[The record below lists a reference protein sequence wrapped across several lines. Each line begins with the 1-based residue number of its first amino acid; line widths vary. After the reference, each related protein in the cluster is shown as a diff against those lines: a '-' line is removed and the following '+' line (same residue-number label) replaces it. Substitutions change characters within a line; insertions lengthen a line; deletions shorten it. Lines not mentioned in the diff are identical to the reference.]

1 MWIVFL
7 VPRYL
12 GGNLLEKD
20 VLESKKL
27 QDLKIIAKAV
37 GVAGISKYNKQDLIK
52 EIISQVN
59 INERNNSEE
68 DYDDTSNDE
77 KDVKDPLKVEG
88 ILDLHENG
96 YGFLRSEGYDSG
108 DDDIYVPPVQVRRF
122 KLKTGD
128 FVEGLCREKKD
139 KEKFNALIYVNRVNG
154 DTVENLRNR
163 PDFEN
168 LTPIYPRERLTLER
182 DSKNVS
188 MRIMD
193 LISPVGKG
201 QRGLIVASP
210 KTGKT
215 TLLKNIAN
223 SIRKNYPD
231 IHVIVLLIDERP
243 EEVTDMKRSVL
254 GADVVAST
262 FDEMPQNHIR
272 VAEIVIERAKRLVE
286 HKKDVVILVDSI
298 TRLSRAYNVTSPY
311 SGKTLSGGLDPL
323 ALNGPKRFFGAARN
337 IEEGGSLTI
346 LATALIETGSRMDD
360 VIFEEFK
367 GTGNMEIKLDRNLS
381 EQRVFPAIDL
391 NKSGTRKDELLL
403 TKEEL
408 SAINKIR
415 KQLNSQENKDI
426 ADQIIKMIKNTK
438 SNQEFVK
445 SINNLQSL

>member
-1 MWIVFL
+1 M
-7 VPRYL
+7 
-12 GGNLLEKD
+12 EKD

-68 DYDDTSNDE
+68 DYEDSSSNDE
-77 KDVKDPLKVEG
+77 KDLKDPLKVEG

-128 FVEGLCREKKD
+128 FVEGLSREKKD
-139 KEKFNALIYVNRVNG
+139 KEKFDALIYVNRVNG

-188 MRIMD
+188 MKIMD

-223 SIRKNYPD
+223 SIRKNYPE

-367 GTGNMEIKLDRNLS
+367 GTGNMEIKLDRSLS

-415 KQLNSQENKDI
+415 KQLNSQENKNI

>member
-1 MWIVFL
+1 M
-7 VPRYL
+7 
-12 GGNLLEKD
+12 EKN

-37 GVAGISKYNKQDLIK
+37 GVAGISKYNKQDLIE

-59 INERNNSEE
+59 INERNNSNE
-68 DYDDTSNDE
+68 DYDDSSSRDD
-77 KDVKDPLKVEG
+77 KDLKDPLKVEG

-108 DDDIYVPPVQVRRF
+108 EDDVYVPPVQVRRF

-128 FVEGLCREKKD
+128 FVEGLSREKKD

-182 DSKNVS
+182 ESNNVS

-223 SIRKNYPD
+223 SIRKNYPE

-243 EEVTDMKRSVL
+243 EEVTDMRRSVL
-254 GADVVAST
+254 GSDVVAST

-346 LATALIETGSRMDD
+346 LATALIETGSKMDD

-367 GTGNMEIKLDRNLS
+367 GTGNMEIKLDRSLS

-403 TKEEL
+403 TKDEL

-415 KQLNSQENKDI
+415 KQLNSQENKNI
-426 ADQIIKMIKNTK
+426 ADQIIRIIKNTK
-438 SNQEFVK
+438 TNKEFVK
-445 SINNLQSL
+445 SINDLQNL

>member
-1 MWIVFL
+1 M
-7 VPRYL
+7 
-12 GGNLLEKD
+12 EKD
-20 VLESKKL
+20 ILESKKL

-223 SIRKNYPD
+223 SIRKNYPE

-426 ADQIIKMIKNTK
+426 ANQIIKMIKNTK

>member
-1 MWIVFL
+1 M
-7 VPRYL
+7 
-12 GGNLLEKD
+12 EKD

-59 INERNNSEE
+59 INERNNSEDDYE
-68 DYDDTSNDE
+68 DSSSNDE
-77 KDVKDPLKVEG
+77 KDLKDPLKVEG

-128 FVEGLCREKKD
+128 FVEGLSREKKD

-223 SIRKNYPD
+223 SIRKNYPE

-367 GTGNMEIKLDRNLS
+367 GTGNMEIKLDRSLS

-415 KQLNSQENKDI
+415 KQLNSQENKNI

>member
-1 MWIVFL
+1 M
-7 VPRYL
+7 
-12 GGNLLEKD
+12 EKD

-68 DYDDTSNDE
+68 DYEDSSSNDE
-77 KDVKDPLKVEG
+77 KDLKDPLKVEG

-128 FVEGLCREKKD
+128 FVEGLSREKKD

-223 SIRKNYPD
+223 SIRKNYPE

-426 ADQIIKMIKNTK
+426 ADQIIKIIKNTK

>member
-1 MWIVFL
+1 M
-7 VPRYL
+7 
-12 GGNLLEKD
+12 EKD

-68 DYDDTSNDE
+68 DYEDSSSNDE
-77 KDVKDPLKVEG
+77 KDLKDPLKVEG

-128 FVEGLCREKKD
+128 FVEGLSREKKD

-223 SIRKNYPD
+223 SIRKNYPE

-438 SNQEFVK
+438 SNQQFVK

>member
-1 MWIVFL
+1 M
-7 VPRYL
+7 
-12 GGNLLEKD
+12 EKN

-59 INERNNSEE
+59 INERNNSEDDYE
-68 DYDDTSNDE
+68 DSSSNEE
-77 KDVKDPLKVEG
+77 KDLKDPLKVEG

-108 DDDIYVPPVQVRRF
+108 EDDVYVPPVQVRRF

-128 FVEGLCREKKD
+128 FVEGLSREKKD

-182 DSKNVS
+182 ESNNVS

-223 SIRKNYPD
+223 SIRKNYPE

-346 LATALIETGSRMDD
+346 LATALIETGSKMDD

-367 GTGNMEIKLDRNLS
+367 GTGNMEIKLDRSLS

-403 TKEEL
+403 TKDEL
-408 SAINKIR
+408 SPINKIR
-415 KQLNSQENKDI
+415 KQLNSQENKNI
-426 ADQIIKMIKNTK
+426 ADQIIRIIKNTK
-438 SNQEFVK
+438 TNKEFVK
-445 SINNLQSL
+445 SINDLQNL

>member
-1 MWIVFL
+1 M
-7 VPRYL
+7 
-12 GGNLLEKD
+12 EKD

-68 DYDDTSNDE
+68 DYEDSSSNEE
-77 KDVKDPLKVEG
+77 KDLKDPLKVEG

-128 FVEGLCREKKD
+128 FVEGLSREKKD

-163 PDFEN
+163 SDFEN

-223 SIRKNYPD
+223 SIRKNYPE

-367 GTGNMEIKLDRNLS
+367 GTGNMEIKLDRSLS

-415 KQLNSQENKDI
+415 KQLNSQENKNI

>member
-1 MWIVFL
+1 M
-7 VPRYL
+7 
-12 GGNLLEKD
+12 EKD

-37 GVAGISKYNKQDLIK
+37 GVAGISKYNKQDLIE

-68 DYDDTSNDE
+68 DYDESSSNDE
-77 KDVKDPLKVEG
+77 KDLKDPLKVEG

-128 FVEGLCREKKD
+128 FVEGLSREKKD

-168 LTPIYPRERLTLER
+168 LTPIYPTERLTLER
-182 DSKNVS
+182 DSNNVS

-438 SNQEFVK
+438 TNKEFVK
-445 SINNLQSL
+445 SINDLQS

>member
-1 MWIVFL
+1 M
-7 VPRYL
+7 
-12 GGNLLEKD
+12 EKD

-27 QDLKIIAKAV
+27 QDLKIIGKAV
-37 GVAGISKYNKQDLIK
+37 GVAGISKYNKEDLIK

-128 FVEGLCREKKD
+128 FVEGLCREKKE

-286 HKKDVVILVDSI
+286 HKKDVVILIDSI

-438 SNQEFVK
+438 TNQEFVK

>member
-1 MWIVFL
+1 M
-7 VPRYL
+7 
-12 GGNLLEKD
+12 EKN

-59 INERNNSEE
+59 INERNNSEDDYE
-68 DYDDTSNDE
+68 DSSSNEE
-77 KDVKDPLKVEG
+77 KDLKDPLKVEG

-108 DDDIYVPPVQVRRF
+108 EDDVYVPPVQVRRF

-128 FVEGLCREKKD
+128 FVEGLSREKKD

-182 DSKNVS
+182 ESNNVS

-223 SIRKNYPD
+223 SIRKNYPE

-346 LATALIETGSRMDD
+346 LATALIETGSKMDD

-367 GTGNMEIKLDRNLS
+367 GTGNMEIKLDRSLS

-403 TKEEL
+403 TKDEL

-415 KQLNSQENKDI
+415 KQLNSQENKNI
-426 ADQIIKMIKNTK
+426 ADQIIRIIKNTK
-438 SNQEFVK
+438 TNKEFVK
-445 SINNLQSL
+445 SINDLQNL

>member
-1 MWIVFL
+1 M
-7 VPRYL
+7 
-12 GGNLLEKD
+12 EKD

-68 DYDDTSNDE
+68 DYEDSSSNDE
-77 KDVKDPLKVEG
+77 KDLKDPLKVEG

-128 FVEGLCREKKD
+128 FVEGLSREKKD

-163 PDFEN
+163 PDFES

-223 SIRKNYPD
+223 SIRKNYPE

-367 GTGNMEIKLDRNLS
+367 GTGNMEIKLDRSLS

-415 KQLNSQENKDI
+415 KQLNSQENKNI

>member
-1 MWIVFL
+1 
-7 VPRYL
+7 
-12 GGNLLEKD
+12 LEKD

-68 DYDDTSNDE
+68 DYEDSSSNDE
-77 KDVKDPLKVEG
+77 KDLKDPLKVEG

-128 FVEGLCREKKD
+128 FVEGLSREKKD

-223 SIRKNYPD
+223 SIRKNYPE

-367 GTGNMEIKLDRNLS
+367 GTGNMEIKLDRSLS

-415 KQLNSQENKDI
+415 KQLNSQENKNI

>member
-1 MWIVFL
+1 M
-7 VPRYL
+7 
-12 GGNLLEKD
+12 EKD

-37 GVAGISKYNKQDLIK
+37 GVAGISKYNKQDLIE

-68 DYDDTSNDE
+68 DYDESSSNDE
-77 KDVKDPLKVEG
+77 KDLKDPLKVEG

-128 FVEGLCREKKD
+128 FVEGLSREKKD

-168 LTPIYPRERLTLER
+168 LTPIYPTERLTLER
-182 DSKNVS
+182 DSNNVS

-367 GTGNMEIKLDRNLS
+367 GTGNMEIKLDRSLS

-415 KQLNSQENKDI
+415 RQLNSQENKDI

-438 SNQEFVK
+438 TNKEFVK
-445 SINNLQSL
+445 SINDLHSL

>member
-1 MWIVFL
+1 M
-7 VPRYL
+7 
-12 GGNLLEKD
+12 EKD

-223 SIRKNYPD
+223 SIRKNYPE

-272 VAEIVIERAKRLVE
+272 VAEIVIERAKRFVE

-367 GTGNMEIKLDRNLS
+367 GTGNMEIKLDRSLS

>member
-1 MWIVFL
+1 M
-7 VPRYL
+7 
-12 GGNLLEKD
+12 EKD

-37 GVAGISKYNKQDLIK
+37 GVAGISKYNKQDLIE

-68 DYDDTSNDE
+68 DYDESSSNDE
-77 KDVKDPLKVEG
+77 KDLKDPLKVEG

-128 FVEGLCREKKD
+128 FVEGLSREKKD

-168 LTPIYPRERLTLER
+168 LTPIYPTERLTLER
-182 DSKNVS
+182 DSNNVS

-223 SIRKNYPD
+223 SIRKNFPD

-415 KQLNSQENKDI
+415 RQLNSQENKDI

-438 SNQEFVK
+438 TNKKFVK
-445 SINNLQSL
+445 SINDLQSL

>member
-1 MWIVFL
+1 M
-7 VPRYL
+7 
-12 GGNLLEKD
+12 EKD

-37 GVAGISKYNKQDLIK
+37 GVAGISKYNKQDLIE

-68 DYDDTSNDE
+68 DYDESSSNDE
-77 KDVKDPLKVEG
+77 KDLKDPLKVEG

-128 FVEGLCREKKD
+128 FVEGLSREKKD

-168 LTPIYPRERLTLER
+168 LTPIYPTERLTLER
-182 DSKNVS
+182 DSNNVS

-367 GTGNMEIKLDRNLS
+367 GTGNMEIKLDRSLS

-408 SAINKIR
+408 SASNKIR
-415 KQLNSQENKDI
+415 RQLNSQENKDI

-438 SNQEFVK
+438 TNKEFVK
-445 SINNLQSL
+445 SINDLHSL

>member
-1 MWIVFL
+1 M
-7 VPRYL
+7 
-12 GGNLLEKD
+12 EKD

-59 INERNNSEE
+59 INERNNSEDDYE
-68 DYDDTSNDE
+68 DSSSNEE
-77 KDVKDPLKVEG
+77 KDLKDPLKVEG

-128 FVEGLCREKKD
+128 FVEGLSREKKD

-182 DSKNVS
+182 NSKNVS

-223 SIRKNYPD
+223 SIRKNYPE

-367 GTGNMEIKLDRNLS
+367 GTGNMEIKLDRSLS

-415 KQLNSQENKDI
+415 KQLNSQENKNI

>member
-1 MWIVFL
+1 M
-7 VPRYL
+7 
-12 GGNLLEKD
+12 EKD

-59 INERNNSEE
+59 INERNNSEDDYE
-68 DYDDTSNDE
+68 DSSSNDE
-77 KDVKDPLKVEG
+77 KDLKDPLKVEG

-128 FVEGLCREKKD
+128 FVEGLSREKKD

-168 LTPIYPRERLTLER
+168 LTPIYPRERFTLER

-223 SIRKNYPD
+223 SIRKNYPE

-367 GTGNMEIKLDRNLS
+367 GTGNMEIKLDRSLS

-415 KQLNSQENKDI
+415 KQLNSQENKNI

>member
-1 MWIVFL
+1 M
-7 VPRYL
+7 
-12 GGNLLEKD
+12 EKD

-37 GVAGISKYNKQDLIK
+37 GVAGISKYNKKDLIK

-68 DYDDTSNDE
+68 DYEDSSSNDE
-77 KDVKDPLKVEG
+77 KDLKDPLKVEG

-128 FVEGLCREKKD
+128 FVEGLSREKKD

-168 LTPIYPRERLTLER
+168 LTPIYPRERFTLER

-223 SIRKNYPD
+223 SIRKNYPE

-367 GTGNMEIKLDRNLS
+367 GTGNMEIKLDRSLS

-415 KQLNSQENKDI
+415 KQLNSQENKNI

>member
-1 MWIVFL
+1 
-7 VPRYL
+7 
-12 GGNLLEKD
+12 LEKD

-59 INERNNSEE
+59 INERNNSEDDYE
-68 DYDDTSNDE
+68 DSSSNEE
-77 KDVKDPLKVEG
+77 KDLKDPLKVEG

-128 FVEGLCREKKD
+128 FVEGLSREKKD

-223 SIRKNYPD
+223 SIRKNYPE

-367 GTGNMEIKLDRNLS
+367 GTGNMEIKLDRSLS

-415 KQLNSQENKDI
+415 KQLNSQENKNI

>member
-1 MWIVFL
+1 M
-7 VPRYL
+7 
-12 GGNLLEKD
+12 EKD

-37 GVAGISKYNKQDLIK
+37 GVAGISKYNKQDLIE

-68 DYDDTSNDE
+68 DYDESSSNDE
-77 KDVKDPLKVEG
+77 KDLKDPLKVEG

-128 FVEGLCREKKD
+128 FVEGLSREKKD

-168 LTPIYPRERLTLER
+168 LTPIYPTERLTLER
-182 DSKNVS
+182 DSNNVS

-193 LISPVGKG
+193 LISPLGKG

-223 SIRKNYPD
+223 SIRKNFPD

-272 VAEIVIERAKRLVE
+272 IAEIVIERAKRLVE

-415 KQLNSQENKDI
+415 RQLNSQENKDI

-438 SNQEFVK
+438 TNKEFVK
-445 SINNLQSL
+445 SINDLQSL

>member
-1 MWIVFL
+1 M
-7 VPRYL
+7 
-12 GGNLLEKD
+12 EKD

-68 DYDDTSNDE
+68 DYEDSSSNEE
-77 KDVKDPLKVEG
+77 KDLKDPLKVEG

-128 FVEGLCREKKD
+128 FVEGLSREKKD

-223 SIRKNYPD
+223 SIRKNYPE

-367 GTGNMEIKLDRNLS
+367 GTGNMEIKLDRSLS

-415 KQLNSQENKDI
+415 KQLNSQENKNI

>member
-1 MWIVFL
+1 M
-7 VPRYL
+7 
-12 GGNLLEKD
+12 EKD

-68 DYDDTSNDE
+68 DYEDSSSNDE
-77 KDVKDPLKVEG
+77 KDLKDPLKVEG

-128 FVEGLCREKKD
+128 FVEGLSREKKD

-215 TLLKNIAN
+215 TLLKNLAN
-223 SIRKNYPD
+223 SIRKNYPE

-367 GTGNMEIKLDRNLS
+367 GTGNMEIKLDRSLS
-381 EQRVFPAIDL
+381 EQRLFPAIDL

-415 KQLNSQENKDI
+415 KQLNSQENKNI

>member
-1 MWIVFL
+1 M
-7 VPRYL
+7 
-12 GGNLLEKD
+12 EKD
-20 VLESKKL
+20 VLESKRL

-77 KDVKDPLKVEG
+77 KDLKDPLKVEG

-163 PDFEN
+163 PDFAN

>member
-1 MWIVFL
+1 M
-7 VPRYL
+7 
-12 GGNLLEKD
+12 EKN

-59 INERNNSEE
+59 INERNNSEDDYE
-68 DYDDTSNDE
+68 DSSSNEE
-77 KDVKDPLKVEG
+77 KDLKDPLKVEG

-128 FVEGLCREKKD
+128 FVEGLSREKKD

-163 PDFEN
+163 SDFEN

-223 SIRKNYPD
+223 SIRKNYPE

-367 GTGNMEIKLDRNLS
+367 GTGNMEIKLDRSLS

-415 KQLNSQENKDI
+415 KQLNSQENKNI

-445 SINNLQSL
+445 SINNFQSL

>member
-1 MWIVFL
+1 M
-7 VPRYL
+7 
-12 GGNLLEKD
+12 EKD
-20 VLESKKL
+20 VLESKRL

-128 FVEGLCREKKD
+128 FVEGLSREKKD

-223 SIRKNYPD
+223 SIRKNYPE

-367 GTGNMEIKLDRNLS
+367 GTGNMEIKLDRSLS
-381 EQRVFPAIDL
+381 EQRLFPAIDL

-415 KQLNSQENKDI
+415 KQLNSQENKNI

>member
-1 MWIVFL
+1 M
-7 VPRYL
+7 
-12 GGNLLEKD
+12 EKD

-27 QDLKIIAKAV
+27 QDLKIIGKAV
-37 GVAGISKYNKQDLIK
+37 GVAGISKYNKEDLIK

-128 FVEGLCREKKD
+128 FVEGLCREKKE

-367 GTGNMEIKLDRNLS
+367 GTGNMEIKLDRSLS

-415 KQLNSQENKDI
+415 KQLNSQENKNI

>member
-1 MWIVFL
+1 M
-7 VPRYL
+7 
-12 GGNLLEKD
+12 EKD

-68 DYDDTSNDE
+68 DYEDSSSNDE
-77 KDVKDPLKVEG
+77 KDLKDPLKVEG

-128 FVEGLCREKKD
+128 FVEGLSREKKD

-223 SIRKNYPD
+223 SIRKNYPE

-367 GTGNMEIKLDRNLS
+367 GTGNMEIKLDRSLS
-381 EQRVFPAIDL
+381 EQRLFPAIDL

-415 KQLNSQENKDI
+415 KQLNSQENKNI

-445 SINNLQSL
+445 PINNLQSL

>member
-1 MWIVFL
+1 M
-7 VPRYL
+7 
-12 GGNLLEKD
+12 EKD
-20 VLESKKL
+20 ILVTKKL

-37 GVAGISKYNKQDLIK
+37 GVAGISKYNKEDLIK
-52 EIISQVN
+52 EILNQID
-59 INERNNSEE
+59 INERNNSRDEIVE
-68 DYDDTSNDE
+68 NSQNDDKE
-77 KDVKDPLKVEG
+77 VKDSLKVEG

-108 DDDIYVPPVQVRRF
+108 EDDVYVPPVQVRRF

-128 FVEGLCREKKD
+128 FVEGLSREKNE
-139 KEKFNALIYVNRVNG
+139 KEKFNALIYVNKVNG

-168 LTPIYPRERLTLER
+168 LTPIYPTKRLKLER
-182 DSKNVS
+182 DSNNIS

-223 SIRKNYPD
+223 SIRKNYPN
-231 IHVIVLLIDERP
+231 IQVIILLIDERP
-243 EEVTDMKRSVL
+243 EEVTDMRRSVE

-367 GTGNMEIKLDRNLS
+367 GTGNMELKLDRSLS
-381 EQRVFPAIDL
+381 EMRVFPAIDIA
-391 NKSGTRKDELLL
+391 KSGTRKDELLL
-403 TKEEL
+403 SKDEL
-408 SAINKIR
+408 SAINMIR
-415 KQLNSQENKDI
+415 RQLDSQENKENT
-426 ADQIIKMIKNTK
+426 DQIIKMIRNTK
-438 SNQEFVK
+438 SNEEFVK
-445 SINNLQSL
+445 SIKNL

>member
-1 MWIVFL
+1 M
-7 VPRYL
+7 
-12 GGNLLEKD
+12 EKD

-68 DYDDTSNDE
+68 DYEDSSSNDE
-77 KDVKDPLKVEG
+77 KDLKDPLKVEG

-128 FVEGLCREKKD
+128 FVEGLSREKKD

-223 SIRKNYPD
+223 SIRKNYPE

-367 GTGNMEIKLDRNLS
+367 GTGIL
-381 EQRVFPAIDL
+381 
-391 NKSGTRKDELLL
+391 RK
-403 TKEEL
+403 
-408 SAINKIR
+408 
-415 KQLNSQENKDI
+415 
-426 ADQIIKMIKNTK
+426 
-438 SNQEFVK
+438 
-445 SINNLQSL
+445 

>member
-1 MWIVFL
+1 M
-7 VPRYL
+7 
-12 GGNLLEKD
+12 EKD

-68 DYDDTSNDE
+68 DYEESSSNDE
-77 KDVKDPLKVEG
+77 KDLKDPLKVEG

-128 FVEGLCREKKD
+128 FVEGLSREKKD

-163 PDFEN
+163 ADFES

-223 SIRKNYPD
+223 SIRKNYPE

-367 GTGNMEIKLDRNLS
+367 GTGNMEIKLDRSLS

-415 KQLNSQENKDI
+415 KQLNSQENKNI

>member
-1 MWIVFL
+1 M
-7 VPRYL
+7 
-12 GGNLLEKD
+12 EKD

-68 DYDDTSNDE
+68 DYEDSSSNDE
-77 KDVKDPLKVEG
+77 KDLKDPLKVEG

-128 FVEGLCREKKD
+128 FVEGLSREKKD

-223 SIRKNYPD
+223 SIRKNYPE

-243 EEVTDMKRSVL
+243 EEVTDMRRSVL

-367 GTGNMEIKLDRNLS
+367 GTGNMEIKLDRSLS

-415 KQLNSQENKDI
+415 KQLNSQENKNI

>member
-1 MWIVFL
+1 M
-7 VPRYL
+7 
-12 GGNLLEKD
+12 EKD

-37 GVAGISKYNKQDLIK
+37 GVAGISKYNKKDLIK

-68 DYDDTSNDE
+68 DYEDSSSNDE
-77 KDVKDPLKVEG
+77 KDLKDPLKVEG

-128 FVEGLCREKKD
+128 FVEGLSREKKD

-182 DSKNVS
+182 DSENIS

-367 GTGNMEIKLDRNLS
+367 GTGNMEIKLDRSLS

-415 KQLNSQENKDI
+415 KQLNSQENKNI

-438 SNQEFVK
+438 SNQQFVK

>member
-1 MWIVFL
+1 M
-7 VPRYL
+7 
-12 GGNLLEKD
+12 EKD

-68 DYDDTSNDE
+68 DYEDSSSNEE
-77 KDVKDPLKVEG
+77 KDLKDPLKVEG

-128 FVEGLCREKKD
+128 FVEGLSREKKD

-223 SIRKNYPD
+223 SIRKNYPE

-243 EEVTDMKRSVL
+243 EEVTDMKRSVF

-367 GTGNMEIKLDRNLS
+367 GTGNMEIKLDRSLS

-415 KQLNSQENKDI
+415 KQLNSQENKNI

>member
-1 MWIVFL
+1 M
-7 VPRYL
+7 
-12 GGNLLEKD
+12 EKD

-68 DYDDTSNDE
+68 DYEDSSSNEE
-77 KDVKDPLKVEG
+77 KDLKDPLKVEG

-128 FVEGLCREKKD
+128 FVEGLSREKKD

-163 PDFEN
+163 PDFES

-223 SIRKNYPD
+223 SIRKNYPE

-367 GTGNMEIKLDRNLS
+367 GTGNMEIKLDRSLS

-415 KQLNSQENKDI
+415 KQLNSQENKNI

>member
-1 MWIVFL
+1 M
-7 VPRYL
+7 
-12 GGNLLEKD
+12 EKD

-68 DYDDTSNDE
+68 DYEDSSSNDE
-77 KDVKDPLKVEG
+77 KDLKDPLKVEG

-128 FVEGLCREKKD
+128 FVEGLSREKKD

-223 SIRKNYPD
+223 SIRKNYPE

-367 GTGNMEIKLDRNLS
+367 GTGNMEIKLDRSLS

-415 KQLNSQENKDI
+415 KQLNSQENKNI

-445 SINNLQSL
+445 PINNLQSL